1 MKTRRYFKRKTMR
14 KKTHKR
20 ATHKRVRFTVRR
32 RGGGTDRRNKQ
43 LAKINLARE
52 EKKRKEEANAIEALD
67 SLENF
72 LNENESESATVKR
85 INRIGVPNIDSG
97 NKKIKGKNIVGK
109 PIVSPKKGI
118 RERFRAWRMRRK
130 TKKNI
135 KPSSLFPE
143 KGSVHSN
150 PLYKS
155 VEENLLLNTTAK
167 QNLIKELGKSNETQ
181 SNTRKP
187 VPPKYP
193 SEHKSASL
201 PRNSLPIELQKKYGM
216 LPGDIRYK
224 ASVEGNKN
232 YDLLEEHLKKQ
243 RNYNTAE
250 HEQIGEDEKHYRY
263 LDSDVITDE
272 EAGIFRN
279 SRM

>member
-32 RGGGTDRRNKQ
+32 RGGGTDTDRRNK
-43 LAKINLARE
+43 LANMNLARKG
-52 EKKRKEEANAIEALD
+52 KKKEEEANAIKALD

-72 LNENESESATVKR
+72 LNKNESESATVER
-85 INRIGVPNIDSG
+85 INQIGVP
-97 NKKIKGKNIVGK
+97 KIVGKAIVGK

-118 RERFRAWRMRRK
+118 RARFRAWRMRK

-135 KPSSLFPE
+135 KPSSRFPE
-143 KGSVHSN
+143 KGSVHYN

-155 VEENLLLNTTAK
+155 GEENILLNPTAK
-167 QNLIKELGKSNETQ
+167 QILINKLGKSNETQ
-181 SNTRKP
+181 SNIIKP
-187 VPPKYP
+187 VQLIYP
-193 SEHKSASL
+193 SARKSASL
-201 PRNSLPIELQKKYGM
+201 PQNSLPIELQKKYGM
-216 LPGDIRYK
+216 LPGDIKYK
-224 ASVEGNKN
+224 ASEKGNKN

-250 HEQIGEDEKHYRY
+250 HEQIGEDENNYRY
-263 LDSDVITDE
+263 LDSDVITDVN
-272 EAGIFRN
+272 AGIFRN